1 MKIQTRQAQQSAEI
15 LAIEG
20 ELDFHAAAEVRDAIS
35 KLTDKQAPKI
45 LIDFSGV
52 SYIDSS
58 GLAIFV
64 EAFQKIKRYGGKL
77 VLFSLAPSVLN
88 VFEVAR
94 LNSLFRLASTETE
107 ALSL

>member
-1 MKIQTRQAQQSAEI
+1 MKIQTRQAGQNAEI
-15 LAIEG
+15 LTIEG
-20 ELDFHAAAEVRDAIS
+20 ELDFHATAEVRDAIS
-35 KLTDKQAPKI
+35 KLTDKQSPKI

-52 SYIDSS
+52 NYIDSS

-77 VLFSLAPSVLN
+77 VLFGLTPSVLN

-94 LNSLFRLASTETE
+94 LNSIFRLASSEAE